1 MIVGQIFHN
10 NMLQVNITLRDTETD
25 DVFIG
30 VITTDPT
37 EAEAAVFKATQKM
50 REEMRKE
57 EPVF

>member
-1 MIVGQIFHN
+1 
-10 NMLQVNITLRDTETD
+10 MLQVNITLRDTETD

-50 REEMRKE
+50 REKMRKE